1 MAILMFGDFNGFTAG
16 QINRYYL
23 NTVNGFLISNNSN
36 NRFANTPHF
45 YSNAGGSGSKYV
57 KTRIFTPIS
66 SGVVGFSHFCIGA
79 PTTASLHLL
88 SLLDSSNVEHIRI
101 SFDSSGNF
109 LITRAGT
116 ALTGGTSANTFLP
129 NTWYWIELKFSIAD
143 SIGADSV
150 QLWINGVLE
159 ATIAAGQDTRNAG
172 SGFVESLALG
182 QFAFGSTVLFGI
194 SEFYVSDSTT
204 PLGDCRI
211 RTLIPSAEGDTQNF
225 SSTGASHYTEVDD
238 NPADDD
244 STYVE
249 SATPNH
255 IELFQM
261 SGISSNPSVIHAV
274 SPWLCTRKTDAGH
287 KTFAPILR
295 LSSTN
300 YEQSGVNAFDNY
312 SYNNPVILEL
322 NPDSP
327 GGTGVWDITSLDNT
341 QVGLRVVS

>member
-1 MAILMFGDFNGFTAG
+1 MAILMFGDFNGMSTAQLG
-16 QINRYYL
+16 RYYQQSASA
-23 NTVNGFLISNNSN
+23 TVVNNAS
-36 NRFANTPHF
+36 NRF
-45 YSNAGGSGSKYV
+45 SGVSHGV
-57 KTRIFTPIS
+57 VAAVSVRRGFRTNVFSPIS
-66 SGVVGFSHFCIGA
+66 SGVVGFSVLFDD
-79 PTTASLHLL
+79 TTTETFFL
-88 SLLDSSNVEHIRI
+88 SLLDTGTVEHIRL
-101 SFDSSGNF
+101 SRNSSGQINI
-109 LITRAGT
+109 LRVSTS
-116 ALTGGTSANTFLP
+116 LTGGSSSSSFP
-129 NTWYWIELKFSIAD
+129 NETWLWVELKFSIAD
-143 SIGADSV
+143 SIGANSV
-150 QLWINGVLE
+150 QLWVNGVLE
-159 ATIAAGQDTRNAG
+159 ATVATGQDTRNAG
-172 SGFVESLALG
+172 NASIDAIWLGSFVTSANP
-182 QFAFGSTVLFGI
+182 VGI
-194 SEFYVSDSTT
+194 RYSEFYVSDSTT
-204 PLGDCRI
+204 PLGDCRV

-238 NPADDD
+238 NPADDN